1 MNSATKEENEGEEM
15 SEEKAEKPYPVR
27 SLHDF
32 LFELDREWSKFRNGT
47 LIGLSSS
54 GFLFIVVLWLILII
68 RRLPGLGLVAFLFLV
83 VAGVFLGYSVY
94 AMYSQYRFFNK
105 WERRIGLLLHLEE
118 EILAR
123 KLDEPQS

>member
-1 MNSATKEENEGEEM
+1 MNNGKKGKKGKEM
-15 SEEKAEKPYPVR
+15 DEEKTEKPYPVK

-47 LIGLSSS
+47 LLGLISS
-54 GFLFIVVLWLILII
+54 GFLFVVVLWLMLII
-68 RRLPGLGLVAFLFLV
+68 RRLDLGLGAFLFLV
-83 VAGVFLGYSVY
+83 VAGVFLGYSIY

-118 EILAR
+118 EILAG
-123 KLDEPQS
+123 KLDEPRS

>member
-1 MNSATKEENEGEEM
+1 MNNAIKEKEGKEMGEE
-15 SEEKAEKPYPVR
+15 KNDKPYPVK

-32 LFELDREWSKFRNGT
+32 LFELDKEWSKFRNGT
-47 LIGLSSS
+47 LIGLISS
-54 GFLFIVVLWLILII
+54 GFLFVVVLWLILII
-68 RRLPGLGLVAFLFLV
+68 RRLDLGLGAFLFLV
-83 VAGVFLGYSVY
+83 VAGVFLGYSIY

-123 KLDEPQS
+123 KLAEQGS

>member
-1 MNSATKEENEGEEM
+1 MNNAIKEKEEEEM
-15 SEEKAEKPYPVR
+15 VEEKNEKLYPVK

-32 LFELDREWSKFRNGT
+32 LFELDKEWGKFRNGT
-47 LIGLSSS
+47 LIGLISS

-68 RRLPGLGLVAFLFLV
+68 RRLDLGLGVFLFLV
-83 VAGVFLGYSVY
+83 VAGVFLGYSTY

-118 EILAR
+118 QILAG
-123 KLDEPQS
+123 KLDEPRS

>member
-1 MNSATKEENEGEEM
+1 MNNAMKEKEGKEMGEE
-15 SEEKAEKPYPVR
+15 KNEKPYPVK

-47 LIGLSSS
+47 LIGLISS
-54 GFLFIVVLWLILII
+54 GFLLVVVSWLILTI
-68 RRLPGLGLVAFLFLV
+68 RRLDLGLGAFLFLV

-94 AMYSQYRFFNK
+94 AMYAQYRFFNK

-118 EILAR
+118 QILAG
-123 KLDEPQS
+123 KLDQKQP

>member
-1 MNSATKEENEGEEM
+1 MNNAAKEENEGEEM

-47 LIGLSSS
+47 LIGLISS

>member
-1 MNSATKEENEGEEM
+1 MNSGTKEENEGEEM
-15 SEEKAEKPYPVR
+15 GEEKAGKLYPVK

-47 LIGLSSS
+47 LIGLLSS
-54 GFLFIVVLWLILII
+54 GFLFVVVLWLILII

-83 VAGVFLGYSVY
+83 VAGVFLGYSIY

-118 EILAR
+118 EILAG
-123 KLDEPQS
+123 KLDEPKS

>member
-1 MNSATKEENEGEEM
+1 MGEE
-15 SEEKAEKPYPVR
+15 KNEKPYPVK

-47 LIGLSSS
+47 LIGLISS
-54 GFLFIVVLWLILII
+54 GFLFIVVLWLILIM
-68 RRLPGLGLVAFLFLV
+68 RRLDLGLGIPLFLI
-83 VAGVFLGYSVY
+83 VAAVFLGYSIY

-118 EILAR
+118 QMLAN
-123 KLDEPQS
+123 KLEDQSD

>member
-1 MNSATKEENEGEEM
+1 MNNAIKEEKEGEEM
-15 SEEKAEKPYPVR
+15 DKAKADKPYPVK

-47 LIGLSSS
+47 LIGLLSS
-54 GFLFIVVLWLILII
+54 GFLFVVVLWLILII
-68 RRLPGLGLVAFLFLV
+68 RRLPGLGLVAFLFLL
-83 VAGVFLGYSVY
+83 VAGVFLGYSIY

-118 EILAR
+118 QMLAE
-123 KLDEPQS
+123 KLEDQSA